1 MGVQGQ
7 FSQAKYESSVG
18 TFIYPIKL
26 QPETLAFEAGGQIN
40 TEAAGSI
47 TANLPS
53 ATVSKSRRS
62 IGVHP
67 RTVSIKVTST
77 GVNANNAVGTIIQIP
92 IVSKVAFAAYKKGDT
107 GTYQDDAV
115 KVVGKNEEKIV

>member
-1 MGVQGQ
+1 MGVQGP
-7 FSQAKYESSVG
+7 FSNSKYESSIG
-18 TFIYPIKL
+18 TFVYPIKV

-40 TEAAGSI
+40 TAPAATT

-67 RTVSIKVTST
+67 RTVSVKVTST
-77 GVNANNAVGTIIQIP
+77 GVNAANAVNSIIQIP
-92 IVSKVAFAAYKKGDT
+92 ILSKVAYAAFKKGDT

-115 KVVGKNEEKIV
+115 IVVGKNEEKIV